1 MMPLLHLIH
10 NTVDLCYS
18 GVYPPLA
25 VQFFKEYHSEK
36 EIVRRSEAGTILV
49 ALHDG
54 HFAATGALVENEIT
68 GVFVSPS
75 MQGMGLGRMIMRE
88 LENLAESRGYGM
100 VELSVSLPARG
111 FYEAIGYE
119 LISDCAIDV
128 GEGQKLT
135 FWRARKVLTPGEK
148 GPSTF

>member
-1 MMPLLHLIH
+1 MPLLHLIH

-36 EIVRRSEAGTILV
+36 EIVRRSEVGTILV

-54 HFAATGALVENEIT
+54 HLVAAGALVENEIT

-75 MQGMGLGRMIMRE
+75 MQGMGLGRMIMKE
-88 LENLAESRGYGM
+88 LESLAESRG
-100 VELSVSLPARG
+100 
-111 FYEAIGYE
+111 
-119 LISDCAIDV
+119 
-128 GEGQKLT
+128 
-135 FWRARKVLTPGEK
+135 
-148 GPSTF
+148 